1 MKWSREKDEE
11 LLSAV
16 KKFTQN
22 DRVQWDPIQKQMGI
36 GVVAL
41 KSRYRKLSE
50 NCPKTNYSWS
60 TIDFRELLTYVGL
73 YGHRWTI
80 I

>member
-16 KKFTQN
+16 KKFTRN
-22 DRVQWDPIQKQMGI
+22 GRVRWDPIQKQMGI

-50 NCPKTNYSWS
+50 NCPKKNYSWS
-60 TIDFRELLTYVGL
+60 TIDVRELLTYVEL
-73 YGHRWTI
+73 YGHSWTI